1 MHKGVLIVESEG
13 ADAARFIDPIDSVDD
28 ILLRY
33 QGYVRLD
40 SDIFVEPEEAVL
52 ARPATSATKFL
63 ARPGPPY

>member
-13 ADAARFIDPIDSVDD
+13 ADAARLIDPIDSVDD

-40 SDIFVEPEEAVL
+40 SDIFVEPEEAV
-52 ARPATSATKFL
+52 
-63 ARPGPPY
+63 

>member
-13 ADAARFIDPIDSVDD
+13 GDAARFIDPIDSVDD

-40 SDIFVEPEEAVL
+40 SDIFVEPEEAV
-52 ARPATSATKFL
+52 
-63 ARPGPPY
+63 